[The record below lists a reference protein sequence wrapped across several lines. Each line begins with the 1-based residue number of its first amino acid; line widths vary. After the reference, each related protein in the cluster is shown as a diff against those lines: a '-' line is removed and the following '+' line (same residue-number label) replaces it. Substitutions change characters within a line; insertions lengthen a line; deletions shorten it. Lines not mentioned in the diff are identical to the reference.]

1 MSSEIRV
8 RFAPSPTGYLHIGG
22 ARTALFNWLFVR
34 HHGGKLV
41 LRIEDTDLK
50 RNTEEAAAAIYQGLE
65 WLGLNWDEGP
75 HVGGDLGPYF
85 QSQRAEI
92 YERYLKKL
100 QDSGHIFEDQG
111 ALRFRSPREHVVVND
126 LVCGKIDFDLTNP
139 GTHPDMTIRRP
150 DGSWIF
156 HFVNVIDD
164 IEMKI
169 SHVIRG
175 EDHLSNAPKH
185 IELYRAL
192 GATPPHF
199 AHIPLILNRDGSKMS
214 KRDEGARVAT
224 YIEQGYA
231 PEAVRNYLCL
241 LGWSPKDNREKIDID
256 EVVKLFE
263 LEKINRRN
271 AAFDL
276 DKCFWL
282 NGQYVAQ
289 MSLDRF
295 IELAR
300 PFLERA
306 KIDISND
313 KYLPEVLAIVKEKIK
328 LFKDVPEWT
337 SYFFTENY
345 EFDSEAVQKVFDKSE
360 AVSRL
365 KALHEE
371 FAKVDKWDFQTLE
384 SALKSLAQK
393 LGCKTGDLVHP
404 ARVAVSGRSVGPS
417 LYHMLEVMGKE
428 RVLKHFDRMNAQLGA
443 VNVIQV
449 ESGKLHGFKPDGRGF
464 ARAILEVFSVDLR
477 DLRVMILGAGGA
489 ARAIALQC
497 AKENSERLVIANRSF
512 EKARKLADQLR
523 DFFAGPKV
531 LGPVARLQAIPL
543 EEAAIRFQIGNV
555 DLMVNTTSNGLK
567 RGDPTTNPTRMF

>member
-22 ARTALFNWLFVR
+22 ARTALFNWLFVH

-65 WLGLNWDEGP
+65 WLGINWDEGP
-75 HVGGDLGPYF
+75 HVGGNLGPYF
-85 QSQRAEI
+85 QSQRTDI

-100 QDSGHIFEDQG
+100 QDAGHIFEDQG
-111 ALRFRSPREHVVVND
+111 ALRFRSPREHVIVND

-139 GTHPDMTIRRP
+139 GTHPDMTVRRP

-175 EDHLSNAPKH
+175 EDHLSNTPKH

-192 GATPPHF
+192 GATPPNF

-214 KRDEGARVAT
+214 KRDEGAAIAT

-241 LGWSPKDNREKIDID
+241 LGWSPKDNREKIDIE

-289 MSLDRF
+289 MSLERF
-295 IELAR
+295 IQLAR
-300 PFLERA
+300 PFMERA
-306 KIDISND
+306 KIDISNQ
-313 KYLPEVLAIVKEKIK
+313 KYTRDVLTIVKEKIK

-337 SYFFTENY
+337 SYFFTEDY
-345 EFDSEAVQKVFDKSE
+345 EFDAEAVKKVFGKPE
-360 AVSRL
+360 AASHL
-365 KALHEE
+365 KALRDE
-371 FAKVDKWDFQTLE
+371 FGKIDKWDLATLE
-384 SALKSLAQK
+384 STLKTLAQK
-393 LGCKTGDLVHP
+393 IGCKTGDLVHP
-404 ARVAVSGRSVGPS
+404 ARVAVSGRSIGPS
-417 LYHMLEVMGKE
+417 LYHMLEVMGKD
-428 RVLKHFDRMNAQLGA
+428 RVLNRFDRMLGGSA
-443 VNVIQV
+443 AN
-449 ESGKLHGFKPDGRGF
+449 ESKPDWHFLGKNEKETRGDQ
-464 ARAILEVFSVDLR
+464 RGLH
-477 DLRVMILGAGGA
+477 AGGFEQ
-489 ARAIALQC
+489 R
-497 AKENSERLVIANRSF
+497 NRSGDS
-512 EKARKLADQLR
+512 AR
-523 DFFAGPKV
+523 
-531 LGPVARLQAIPL
+531 
-543 EEAAIRFQIGNV
+543 RFWR
-555 DLMVNTTSNGLK
+555 SS
-567 RGDPTTNPTRMF
+567 

>member
-1 MSSEIRV
+1 MNPEIRV

-34 HHGGKLV
+34 HHGGKLI
-41 LRIEDTDLK
+41 LRVEDTDK
-50 RNTEEAAAAIYQGLE
+50 ARNTEEAAAAIYEGLR
-65 WLGLNWDEGP
+65 WLELNWDEGP
-75 HVGGDLGPYF
+75 QVGGDFGPYF
-85 QSQRAEI
+85 QSERNEI

-100 QDSGHIFEDQG
+100 QDAGHIFEDAG
-111 ALRFRSPREHVVVND
+111 ALRFRSPREHVMVDD

-156 HFVNVIDD
+156 HFVNVVDD

-175 EDHLSNAPKH
+175 EDHLSNTPKH

-192 GATPPHF
+192 GATPPRF
-199 AHIPLILNRDGSKMS
+199 AHIPLILNHDGSKMS
-214 KRDEGARVAT
+214 KRDEGARVAA

-241 LGWSPKDNREKIDID
+241 LGWSPKDNREKIETD

-276 DKCFWL
+276 NKCFWL
-282 NGQYVAQ
+282 NGQYIAQ

-295 IELAR
+295 AELAR
-300 PFLERA
+300 PFLEKA
-306 KIDISND
+306 KIDISD
-313 KYLPEVLAIVKEKIK
+313 EEYLRKVLAIVKEKIK

-337 SYFFTENY
+337 AYFFTEDY
-345 EFDSEAVQKVFDKSE
+345 AFDSASVEKVFGKPEAATRLSALRQEFDKIDNWNAEI
-360 AVSRL
+360 
-365 KALHEE
+365 
-371 FAKVDKWDFQTLE
+371 LE
-384 SALKSLAQK
+384 STLKSLAPT

-428 RVLKHFDRMNAQLGA
+428 RVLAR
-443 VNVIQV
+443 IQ
-449 ESGKLHGFKPDGRGF
+449 
-464 ARAILEVFSVDLR
+464 RAGEKISNLPSV
-477 DLRVMILGAGGA
+477 
-489 ARAIALQC
+489 
-497 AKENSERLVIANRSF
+497 S
-512 EKARKLADQLR
+512 
-523 DFFAGPKV
+523 
-531 LGPVARLQAIPL
+531 
-543 EEAAIRFQIGNV
+543 
-555 DLMVNTTSNGLK
+555 
-567 RGDPTTNPTRMF
+567 

>member
-1 MSSEIRV
+1 MNPEIRV

-22 ARTALFNWLFVR
+22 ARTALFNWLFAR
-34 HHGGKLV
+34 HHGGKFV
-41 LRIEDTDLK
+41 LRIEDTDRT
-50 RNTEEAAAAIYQGLE
+50 RNTEEAAVAIYEGLR
-65 WLGLNWDEGP
+65 WLGLDWDEGP
-75 HVGGDLGPYF
+75 HVGGDYGPYL
-85 QSQRAEI
+85 QSERTDI
-92 YERYLKKL
+92 YERHLKQL
-100 QDSGHIFEDQG
+100 QDGGHIFEDAG

-175 EDHLSNAPKH
+175 EDHLSNTPKH

-192 GATPPHF
+192 GATTPHF

-224 YIEQGYA
+224 YMEQGYA

-256 EVVKLFE
+256 EIVRLFE

-282 NGQYVAQ
+282 NGQYIAQ
-289 MSLDRF
+289 MSLERF
-295 IELAR
+295 MELAR
-300 PFLERA
+300 PFLEKDGIEVSDQDYLRA
-306 KIDISND
+306 
-313 KYLPEVLAIVKEKIK
+313 VLAIVKEKIK
-328 LFKDVPEWT
+328 LLSDVPEWT
-337 SYFFTENY
+337 RYFFTEQY
-345 EFDSEAVQKVFDKSE
+345 EFDPAAVQKVFGKPE
-360 AVSRL
+360 ATERL
-365 KALHEE
+365 IALRDE
-371 FAKVDKWDFQTLE
+371 FVKIDNWDLEKIEATL
-384 SALKSLAQK
+384 KTLAQK

-428 RVLKHFDRMNAQLGA
+428 RVLARFDRA
-443 VNVIQV
+443 IQRF
-449 ESGKLHGFKPDGRGF
+449 SKLP
-464 ARAILEVFSVDLR
+464 EVS
-477 DLRVMILGAGGA
+477 
-489 ARAIALQC
+489 
-497 AKENSERLVIANRSF
+497 S
-512 EKARKLADQLR
+512 
-523 DFFAGPKV
+523 
-531 LGPVARLQAIPL
+531 
-543 EEAAIRFQIGNV
+543 
-555 DLMVNTTSNGLK
+555 
-567 RGDPTTNPTRMF
+567 

>member
-1 MSSEIRV
+1 MARLLPTTNSSQICVYSNLCFICVNLWLISFSMNPEIRV

-22 ARTALFNWLFVR
+22 ARTALFNWLFAR

-41 LRIEDTDLK
+41 LRIEDTDIK
-50 RNTEEAAAAIYQGLE
+50 RNTEEAAAAIYEGLE

-75 HVGGDLGPYF
+75 HIGGDFGPYF
-85 QSQRAEI
+85 QSQRTDI
-92 YERYLKKL
+92 YERHLKQL
-100 QDSGHIFEDQG
+100 QDAGHIFEDAG

-175 EDHLSNAPKH
+175 EDHLSNTPKH

-192 GATPPHF
+192 GAAPPHF

-214 KRDEGARVAT
+214 KRDAGARVAT
-224 YIEQGYA
+224 YIEQGYT

-276 DKCFWL
+276 DKWFWL
-282 NGQYVAQ
+282 NGQYIAQ

-300 PFLERA
+300 PFLEKA
-306 KIDISND
+306 KIDISD
-313 KYLPEVLAIVKEKIK
+313 QAYLRAVLAIVKEKIK
-328 LFKDVPEWT
+328 LLNDVPEWT
-337 SYFFTENY
+337 RYFFTENY
-345 EFDSEAVQKVFDKSE
+345 EFDPAAVEKVFGKPE
-360 AVSRL
+360 AAERL
-365 KALHEE
+365 IGLRDE
-371 FAKVDKWDFQTLE
+371 FGKIENWNVEKIESTL
-384 SALKSLAQK
+384 KTLAQK
-393 LGCKTGDLVHP
+393 LGGKTGDLVHP

-417 LYHMLEVMGKE
+417 LYHMLEVMGKK
-428 RVLKHFDRMNAQLGA
+428 RVLARFDRA
-443 VNVIQV
+443 I
-449 ESGKLHGFKPDGRGF
+449 EKF
-464 ARAILEVFSVDLR
+464 APPP
-477 DLRVMILGAGGA
+477 RV
-489 ARAIALQC
+489 
-497 AKENSERLVIANRSF
+497 SS
-512 EKARKLADQLR
+512 
-523 DFFAGPKV
+523 
-531 LGPVARLQAIPL
+531 
-543 EEAAIRFQIGNV
+543 
-555 DLMVNTTSNGLK
+555 
-567 RGDPTTNPTRMF
+567 

>member
-1 MSSEIRV
+1 MNPAIRV

-22 ARTALFNWLFVR
+22 ARTALFNWLFAR
-34 HHGGKLV
+34 HHGGKFV
-41 LRIEDTDLK
+41 LRIEDTDK
-50 RNTEEAAAAIYQGLE
+50 TRSTEEAAAAIYEGLR
-65 WLGLNWDEGP
+65 WLELDWDEGP
-75 HVGGDLGPYF
+75 HVGGDFGPYL
-85 QSQRAEI
+85 QSERTEI

-100 QDSGHIFEDQG
+100 QDAGHIFEDQG
-111 ALRFRSPREHVVVND
+111 ALRFRSPREHVVVD
-126 LVCGKIDFDLTNP
+126 DVVCGKIDFDLTNP
-139 GTHPDMTIRRP
+139 GTHPDMTVRRP

-156 HFVNVIDD
+156 HFVNVVDD

-175 EDHLSNAPKH
+175 EDHLSNTPKH

-241 LGWSPKDNREKIDID
+241 LGWSPKDNREKIDIE

-282 NGQYVAQ
+282 NGQYIAQ

-300 PFLERA
+300 PFLEKA
-306 KIDISND
+306 KIDISD
-313 KYLPEVLAIVKEKIK
+313 QTYLRAVLSIVKEKIK
-328 LFKDVPEWT
+328 LLSDVPEWT
-337 SYFFTENY
+337 RYFFTEDY
-345 EFDSEAVQKVFDKSE
+345 EFDPVAVEKVFGKSE
-360 AVSRL
+360 AAERLLALRGKFANIDNWNLEKIEANL
-365 KALHEE
+365 KAL
-371 FAKVDKWDFQTLE
+371 
-384 SALKSLAQK
+384 AQE

-404 ARVAVSGRSVGPS
+404 ARVAVSGRAVGPS

-428 RVLKHFDRMNAQLGA
+428 RVLKRFDRMISQFGA
-443 VNVIQV
+443 
-449 ESGKLHGFKPDGRGF
+449 D
-464 ARAILEVFSVDLR
+464 
-477 DLRVMILGAGGA
+477 
-489 ARAIALQC
+489 
-497 AKENSERLVIANRSF
+497 
-512 EKARKLADQLR
+512 
-523 DFFAGPKV
+523 
-531 LGPVARLQAIPL
+531 
-543 EEAAIRFQIGNV
+543 
-555 DLMVNTTSNGLK
+555 
-567 RGDPTTNPTRMF
+567 